1 MAEAGYEEA
10 LNDNPH
16 NALSDAVAQAQ
27 MLVWM
32 LNQADYRVIGGME

>member
-1 MAEAGYEEA
+1 MAQAGYEEA
-10 LNDNPH
+10 TNDQLH
-16 NALSDAVAQAQ
+16 HALSDAISQAH